1 MISFNFQKISLN
13 QMSDL
18 ALIVIEN
25 PLLDITVDDDESI
38 LHKKHNLEHG
48 RASLVTEQNFGIH
61 DELFALEGR

>member
-1 MISFNFQKISLN
+1 
-13 QMSDL
+13 MSDL